1 MRILVIRPGA
11 LGDVLLTLPA
21 LEKLQ
26 AKFPEAAIEVMG
38 DPTVL
43 RLLLGRSVVSS
54 VSSFDQADL
63 AALFQPAATPGPS
76 LQSYLDSFDLIISY
90 ATSPEHVFARN
101 LAHVA
106 RGTVL
111 SFDARPAPN
120 LHMHMSEYLQQPL
133 RELGVTACAEFPRLI
148 LTATDRRDAERWWQ
162 EHDLGGQCVAAI
174 HPGSGSATKNWPAA
188 RFAAVAQHLW
198 RARGVRILLLS
209 GPADASA
216 VAEVQQALDGQG
228 YILLPDYPLPLLASI
243 LAHCQAY
250 LGNDS
255 GVSHLAAAVGTPTV
269 AIFGPTD
276 ADVWAPR
283 GASVRIVRGTAP
295 CAPCSAEQRRGCRQR
310 VCLETVST
318 DAVITMLQSAID
330 FRSEPARTSEVS
342 KTSDV

>member
-1 MRILVIRPGA
+1 
-11 LGDVLLTLPA
+11 
-21 LEKLQ
+21 
-26 AKFPEAAIEVMG
+26 
-38 DPTVL
+38 
-43 RLLLGRSVVSS
+43 
-54 VSSFDQADL
+54 
-63 AALFQPAATPGPS
+63 
-76 LQSYLDSFDLIISY
+76 
-90 ATSPEHVFARN
+90 
-101 LAHVA
+101 
-106 RGTVL
+106 
-111 SFDARPAPN
+111 
-120 LHMHMSEYLQQPL
+120 
-133 RELGVTACAEFPRLI
+133 
-148 LTATDRRDAERWWQ
+148 
-162 EHDLGGQCVAAI
+162 
-174 HPGSGSATKNWPAA
+174 
-188 RFAAVAQHLW
+188 
-198 RARGVRILLLS
+198 LLLS

-269 AIFGPTD
+269 AIVGPTD